1 MLRRYDKVFDIFETL
16 KKSNIEAIIIYEN
29 KQIKII
35 KKDKT
40 IEEYSGDFIYNVI
53 SDFLKGYN
61 FEFNKEIFIE
71 DVMSKALMRKEIEY
85 ESSANQLI
93 DELILA
99 SNTDYYLST
108 EAEYTIKKDR
118 FLKILKN
125 HI

>member
-16 KKSNIEAIIIYEN
+16 EKSNIEAIVIYEN

-40 IEEYSGDFIYNVI
+40 IEEYSNDFIYNI
-53 SDFLKGYN
+53 ILDFLKGYD

-71 DVMSKALMRKEIEY
+71 DVISKALMRKEVEY

-99 SNTDYYLST
+99 SQTNYNLSV
-108 EAEYTIKKDR
+108 ESEYAVKKDR
-118 FLKILKN
+118 FLKVLKN

>member
-1 MLRRYDKVFDIFETL
+1 MLRRYDKVFDIFEIL

-53 SDFLKGYN
+53 SDFLKGYD

-71 DVMSKALMRKEIEY
+71 DVMSKALMRK
-85 ESSANQLI
+85 
-93 DELILA
+93 
-99 SNTDYYLST
+99 
-108 EAEYTIKKDR
+108 
-118 FLKILKN
+118 
-125 HI
+125 

>member
-1 MLRRYDKVFDIFETL
+1 MLRRYDKVFDIFEAL

-40 IEEYSGDFIYNVI
+40 IEEYSGDFIYNII
-53 SDFLKGYN
+53 SDFLKGYD

-85 ESSANQLI
+85 ESSTNQLI

-99 SNTDYYLST
+99 SNTDYYLSA

>member
-53 SDFLKGYN
+53 SDFLKRYD
-61 FEFNKEIFIE
+61 FEFNKKIFIE

-85 ESSANQLI
+85 ESSTNQLI
-93 DELILA
+93 DELIVA

-108 EAEYTIKKDR
+108 ESEYTVKKDR
-118 FLKILKN
+118 FLKVLKN

>member
-53 SDFLKGYN
+53 SDFLKGYD

-85 ESSANQLI
+85 ESSTNQLI

-99 SNTDYYLST
+99 SNTDYYLSA

-118 FLKILKN
+118 FSKILKN